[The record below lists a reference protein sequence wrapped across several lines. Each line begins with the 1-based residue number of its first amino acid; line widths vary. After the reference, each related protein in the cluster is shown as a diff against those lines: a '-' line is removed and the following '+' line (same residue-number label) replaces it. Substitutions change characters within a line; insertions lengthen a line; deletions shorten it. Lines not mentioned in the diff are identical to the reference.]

1 MAHAGA
7 DLPQERARTAAA
19 AGHPALGLWMALL
32 SAFVFA
38 SAGPFGKALMQSGWS
53 PGAVV
58 TGRVGLAA
66 LILLPATVHALRGD
80 LALLR
85 RGLPVMAAYGVVAV
99 AGCQLAYMTAVRHL
113 SVGVALLLE
122 YLAPVLLVGFA
133 WARTRRA
140 PSALTVGGVAL
151 SMAGLVCVL
160 DLTGAKDVSGV
171 GVLAG
176 LVAALCLSVF
186 FLISA
191 HDTTG
196 LPPIALAGGG
206 LMVGAVGLALCGLLR
221 VVPMAASTRAV
232 QVGALHIP
240 WWLALL
246 ELALLAAALAYATG
260 IIAAR
265 LLGSTVASFVGLT
278 EVLFAVLIA
287 WLVLGEVP
295 GVLQAIGGLL
305 MLGGVA
311 AVRLDEARRGEP
323 VSSLAP
329 DADLHV
335 ASPDRT

>member
-1 MAHAGA
+1 MAHSRAG
-7 DLPQERARTAAA
+7 RAGSST
-19 AGHPALGLWMALL
+19 GHPALGLWMALL

-38 SAGPFGKALMQSGWS
+38 SAGPFGKALMQAGWS

-58 TGRVGLAA
+58 AGRVGLAA
-66 LILLPATVHALRGD
+66 LILLPATVRALHGD

-85 RGLPVMAAYGVVAV
+85 RGLPVMAAYGLVAV
-99 AGCQLAYMTAVRHL
+99 AGCQLAYMIAVRHM

-140 PSALTVGGVAL
+140 PSALTIGGVVL

-160 DLTGAKDVSGV
+160 DLTGEQDISGV
-171 GVLAG
+171 GVAAGLIAAVCLAG
-176 LVAALCLSVF
+176 Y

-206 LMVGAVGLALCGLLR
+206 LLVGALGLVLCGLLR
-221 VVPMAASTRAV
+221 IVPMTVSTQAV
-232 QVGALHIP
+232 EVGGVHIP

-295 GVLQAIGGLL
+295 GVLQAIGGVLI
-305 MLGGVA
+305 LGGVA

-323 VSSLAP
+323 TSGLAP

-335 ASPDRT
+335 RAADRA